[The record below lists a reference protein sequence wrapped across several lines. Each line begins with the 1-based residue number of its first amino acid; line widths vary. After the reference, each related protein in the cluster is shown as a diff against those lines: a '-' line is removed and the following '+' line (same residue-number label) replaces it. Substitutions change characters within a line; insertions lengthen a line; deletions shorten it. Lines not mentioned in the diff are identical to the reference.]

1 MYSPETVRQHT
12 LGAAFIALFRRDL
25 TLAFRHRAEMANPLL
40 FFVLV
45 TSLFP
50 LGIGADPKLLQAV
63 GPGVIWVAAL
73 LAALLSLEGIFRS
86 DFEDGTLEQFLLSSH
101 PVSVLVLAKVLAHWL
116 ITGLPLL
123 VISPLLGV
131 LLGLP
136 VDAIVILLIT
146 LALGTPVLS
155 LIGAVG
161 VAITVAVGQLDKML
175 GYEVAEVELDFI
187 PDILVIISDLGKTG
201 VEGLF
206 TPVLAM
212 RRGWCEPSCIRCGQV
227 CPTQA
232 LRVVTPEAKQAIGG
246 PAEVTIGTAFF
257 DRGRCLPWAMET
269 PCVVCEE
276 VCPVSPKAIGTYDE
290 IADRLRRESDRVAK
304 LANFQAEQR
313 SGAQEIDDLSAQL
326 EQAGTRREGLQG
338 DLTVEHQIVSAVDY
352 THPAAAEQLE
362 QLRSL
367 GYVQ

>member
-1 MYSPETVRQHT
+1 MTSDSLLRAFT
-12 LGAAFIALFRRDL
+12 LLLKRDL
-25 TLAFRHRAEMANPLL
+25 TLAMRHRAEMINPLL

-101 PVSVLVLAKVLAHWL
+101 PVSVLVIAKVLAHWL

-136 VDAIVILLIT
+136 ADAILILLVT

-161 VAITVAVGQLDKML
+161 VA
-175 GYEVAEVELDFI
+175 
-187 PDILVIISDLGKTG
+187 
-201 VEGLF
+201 
-206 TPVLAM
+206 
-212 RRGWCEPSCIRCGQV
+212 
-227 CPTQA
+227 
-232 LRVVTPEAKQAIGG
+232 
-246 PAEVTIGTAFF
+246 
-257 DRGRCLPWAMET
+257 
-269 PCVVCEE
+269 
-276 VCPVSPKAIGTYDE
+276 
-290 IADRLRRESDRVAK
+290 
-304 LANFQAEQR
+304 
-313 SGAQEIDDLSAQL
+313 
-326 EQAGTRREGLQG
+326 
-338 DLTVEHQIVSAVDY
+338 LTVGLRKGGMILSLLVLPLYVPLLIFAASAVD
-352 THPAAAEQLE
+352 TAAAGLPVTAHLSLISALLVLSLSLSPLATAAA
-362 QLRSL
+362 LRISL
-367 GYVQ
+367 S

>member
-1 MYSPETVRQHT
+1 MTSDSLLRAFT
-12 LGAAFIALFRRDL
+12 LLLKRDL
-25 TLAFRHRAEMANPLL
+25 TLAMRHRAEMINPLL

-136 VDAIVILLIT
+136 ADAIMILLVT

-161 VAITVAVGQLDKML
+161 VA
-175 GYEVAEVELDFI
+175 
-187 PDILVIISDLGKTG
+187 
-201 VEGLF
+201 
-206 TPVLAM
+206 
-212 RRGWCEPSCIRCGQV
+212 
-227 CPTQA
+227 
-232 LRVVTPEAKQAIGG
+232 
-246 PAEVTIGTAFF
+246 
-257 DRGRCLPWAMET
+257 
-269 PCVVCEE
+269 
-276 VCPVSPKAIGTYDE
+276 
-290 IADRLRRESDRVAK
+290 
-304 LANFQAEQR
+304 
-313 SGAQEIDDLSAQL
+313 
-326 EQAGTRREGLQG
+326 
-338 DLTVEHQIVSAVDY
+338 LTVGLRKGGMILSLLVLPLYVPLLIFAASAVD
-352 THPAAAEQLE
+352 TAAAGFPVTAHLSLISALLVLSLSLSPLATAAA
-362 QLRSL
+362 LRISL
-367 GYVQ
+367 S